1 VNLLRYWHTLKYLR
15 PIQIYGRV
23 WFSLYKP
30 IPDLSPPPPLRA
42 RYGRW
47 VEPARLKPSLV
58 GPQEFYFCG
67 TQASLDS
74 VGWDGPDMERLWRY
88 NQHYFEDLVAQGAN
102 ERRDWHQ
109 ALVHR
114 WVTDNPPGKGVG
126 WEPYP
131 TSRRI
136 INWIKWALEG
146 GKIEEKA
153 IHSLAV
159 QARWLEKRIEW
170 HLLGNHLLANATAL
184 IFAGI
189 FFEGSEAERWLQKG
203 IRILDAQLTEQ
214 ILEDGGHFELSP
226 MYHAVVLRDMLDLYN
241 LATVYSQIPI
251 LKERLIGWTDIINR
265 MRRWLLVMSHPDG
278 DIAFFNDAAFGV
290 APSTAE
296 LENYS
301 YRLGL
306 QSVPSPSDGVTH
318 LKQSGYIRLQGNSA
332 VAILDCA
339 PIGPDYQPGHAH
351 ADTLSFELSVGK
363 QRVLVNSGTSTY
375 EAGEERMRQRGT
387 ASHNTVTIDGQN
399 SSEVWACFRVARRA
413 NLTDLSIEQQG
424 PEIDVRARHDGYYW
438 LKGSPVHERYWFFSS
453 NKLSIEDRVR
463 GKSKVAVSR
472 FHIHPEC
479 MVGFYERK
487 GMIERPGLKVKFE
500 IEGGKAQIEGVSWY
514 PQFGQSISAKC
525 LSVYLVDGRMRTTFS
540 FS

>member
-1 VNLLRYWHTLKYLR
+1 
-15 PIQIYGRV
+15 
-23 WFSLYKP
+23 
-30 IPDLSPPPPLRA
+30 
-42 RYGRW
+42 
-47 VEPARLKPSLV
+47 
-58 GPQEFYFCG
+58 
-67 TQASLDS
+67 
-74 VGWDGPDMERLWRY
+74 MERLWRY

-102 ERRDWHQ
+102 ERQDWHQ

-136 INWIKWALEG
+136 INWIKWSLEG
-146 GKIEEKA
+146 GKLEEKA

-159 QARWLEKRIEW
+159 HARWLEKRIEW

-189 FFEGSEAERWLQKG
+189 FFEGNEAERWLQKG
-203 IRILDAQLTEQ
+203 IQILDAQLTEQ

-241 LATVYSQIPI
+241 LARVYSQIPI
-251 LKERLIGWTDIINR
+251 LKERLIGWADIINR

-318 LKQSGYIRLQGNSA
+318 LKQSGYIRLQGNGA

-351 ADTLSFELSVGK
+351 ADTLSFEMSFNG
-363 QRVLVNSGTSTY
+363 QRLIVNSGTSRY
-375 EAGEERMRQRGT
+375 SEDEERLRQRST
-387 ASHNTVTIDGQN
+387 MAHNTVSINKKD
-399 SSEVWACFRVARRA
+399 SSEIWGIFRVACRA
-413 NLTDLSIEQQG
+413 YPFGLIIKKTDQEAFKI
-424 PEIDVRARHDGYYW
+424 RCAHDGYW
-438 LKGSPVHERYWFFSS
+438 RFIGKPTHWREWCFTNHSITLRDTIQGRYFEAVGRFYFHPTISVKNDKSSLFFLFLPNG
-453 NKLSIEDRVR
+453 NKLSCHV
-463 GKSKVAVSR
+463 SKGYCRLVSST
-472 FHIHPEC
+472 FHPEL
-479 MVGFYERK
+479 GTK
-487 GMIERPGLKVKFE
+487 HLN
-500 IEGGKAQIEGVSWY
+500 
-514 PQFGQSISAKC
+514 KC
-525 LSVYLVDGRMRTTFS
+525 LEVKIMDNESLVTFS
-540 FS
+540 WSK